1 MFYKAIRN
9 GKIVDVFPAADL
21 VFVKMDSFLHI
32 PLRCEKRAEAF
43 GILSSDM
50 NAIYALSDT
59 EGYNTVELVE
69 FDNQED
75 YDAIRKALDE
85 TGGSIVEPEPEPDP
99 EEQETIEFV
108 KEKKVSAM
116 AAACESAIVA
126 GFSCADQEGKEHH
139 YSLAVTDQI
148 MIAQLGLKA
157 QTGSGPLPWHADGEL
172 CRFYTPEE
180 MTAINTQ
187 MEALISYHQTYFNSL
202 KQYILSLDKV
212 ADISAV
218 EYGMEIPAAYQSE
231 VLIALTGGAQ

>member
-1 MFYKAIRN
+1 MFYKAIRD
-9 GKIVDVFPAADL
+9 GKIVDVFSDADL
-21 VFVKMDSFLHI
+21 VFVRMDSFMHI
-32 PLRCEKRAEAF
+32 PVRCKKKADAF

-69 FDNQED
+69 FDSQED
-75 YDAIRKALDE
+75 YEAIRNALDE

-99 EEQETIEFV
+99 VEQETIDFV

-116 AAACESAIVA
+116 AAACEAAIVA
-126 GFSCADQEGKEHH
+126 GFSVTDSEGNEHH

-157 QTGSGPLPWHADGEL
+157 QTGSGLLPWHADGEL
-172 CRFYTPEE
+172 CRFYSAEE
-180 MTAINTQ
+180 MLAINTQ
-187 MEALISYHQTYFNSL
+187 METLISYHQTYFNSL
-202 KQYILSLDKV
+202 KQYILSLDNV

-218 EYGMEIPAAYQSE
+218 EYGMEIPEAYRSE
-231 VLIALTGGAQ
+231 VLLALTGMS